1 MGTSEMPNSYSDSV
15 RKQLAKGRFKDGTE
29 ALMRKDWDMACDM
42 FRQASALV
50 PGNLLFRQSL
60 EGAERCKRKQT
71 GLD

>member
-29 ALMRKDWDMACDM
+29 ALMR
-42 FRQASALV
+42 
-50 PGNLLFRQSL
+50 NLLFRQSL